1 MPDFKEAR
9 MVACLSADGMIKW
22 EKLMTAGE
30 KKGHSLEKCSWVDG
44 RGWDLRAQSIGDGL
58 RQGP

>member
-1 MPDFKEAR
+1 